1 MRDLVRAE
9 LLLSLVDLEV
19 IQALVRGD
27 AELLIEVFD
36 RGFVELVRL
45 DEILPPVLLDGVSL
59 EVLLLHRQLLLL
71 HSSFLVRLLVIQLLA
86 EV

>member
-9 LLLSLVDLEV
+9 LLPSLVDLEV

-71 HSSFLVRLLVIQLLA
+71 HNFFLVRLLVIQLLA